1 MATIIFI
8 RPDNRVPTARHG
20 YGDNCPAFEF
30 RNNVMA
36 VDEAETALIAA
47 LQSAGAEEV
56 SADDPRY
63 DWILREGWSRQS
75 QRDYARQPVEKEP
88 ASGQ

>member
-1 MATIIFI
+1 MANKVFI
-8 RPDNRVPTARHG
+8 RTDNSVPTARHG

-30 RNNVMA
+30 RNNVMV
-36 VDEAETALIAA
+36 VDELDTVMIAA

-63 DWILREGWSRQS
+63 DWVTTQGWSRQS
-75 QRDYARQPVEKEP
+75 QRDYARQPEPEVEE
-88 ASGQ
+88 

>member
-1 MATIIFI
+1 MATRIFI
-8 RPDNRVPTARHG
+8 RPDNSVPTARLD
-20 YGDNCPAFEF
+20 YGPNHPAFEF

-47 LQSAGAEEV
+47 LQSAGAEEIT
-56 SADDPRY
+56 AEDERL
-63 DWILREGWSRQS
+63 DWILREGWSRQA
-75 QRDYARQPVEKEP
+75 QRDYARQPVEEEP